1 MERAELTEYDDS
13 AVTPSARPA
22 EELGPVDFSKVVK
35 DTEESKNEAQEEE

>member
-1 MERAELTEYDDS
+1 MERAELTEYDDT

-35 DTEESKNEAQEEE
+35 DTEEAQEEQ